1 MSIYL
6 RWIYDCSHY
15 CRITSR
21 KNIYWRVDVRK
32 VWKST
37 WRGFWRLKNFKRRI
51 SWLRFR
57 KIHNGER
64 IWNLDKIQLDSK
76 SSFEFHG
83 EHFINSLLIDYLWS
97 LLSSDNSSYWRCL
110 FPCKI
115 NLYSWIS
122 WWSQRKNAR
131 CSICFAYLN
140 ALTIL
145 YYCEP
150 SNVRL
155 K

>member
-1 MSIYL
+1 M
-6 RWIYDCSHY
+6 DG
-15 CRITSR
+15 
-21 KNIYWRVDVRK
+21 RK
-32 VWKST
+32 VWKRT
-37 WRGFWRLKNFKRRI
+37 WSCFQRIKNPKRRI
-51 SWLRFR
+51 SRLWFR
-57 KIHNGER
+57 KIYNGER
-64 IWNLDKIQLDSK
+64 IWSLAKVQLVSK

-97 LLSSDNSSYWRCL
+97 LLSSNNSSNWRCL

-122 WWSQRKNAR
+122 WWSQRKTAR

>member
-6 RWIYDCSHY
+6 CWIFDCSHY
-15 CRITSR
+15 CWTTSK
-21 KNIYWRVDVRK
+21 KNIHWRVDGRK
-32 VWKST
+32 VWKRT
-37 WRGFWRLKNFKRRI
+37 WSCFQLKNFKRRI

-57 KIHNGER
+57 KIHNWER
-64 IWNLDKIQLDSK
+64 IWNLDKIQRKSK

-83 EHFINSLLIDYLWS
+83 EHFINSLSFDYLWS
-97 LLSSDNSSYWRCL
+97 FLSSDNSSYWRCL

-115 NLYSWIS
+115 NLHCWIS
-122 WWSQRKNAR
+122 WRSQRKNAR
-131 CSICFAYLN
+131 CSICFAYLIP
-140 ALTIL
+140 LTIL